1 MATAPPLRIWLYGL
15 LLAVAVMALLI
26 PLRQMVER
34 KTGEALAG
42 EVQQY
47 LSAPRPRGQGHV
59 RVLALGS
66 SLLRAATPSVNYQS
80 LHGVEWLR
88 LTKSYVGFGYLGNVL
103 DSIDKQPPD
112 VLVIDTNLLLPTETL
127 VDDLRD
133 TLALAPIHAGYA
145 LMEQAGWGA
154 PWSKR
159 VLQQQE
165 APYVCAPLAADR
177 LYQQRTMLI
186 PQQRAELAKAAVDP
200 AVSGTLLRLS
210 RQGVRIVLLDLRRS
224 TQFEHDLNGDR
235 QRWLQRW
242 QSVLPPGGTIGY
254 LTSPDFNDA
263 SLYCDGRHMNE
274 AGARRFARWWR
285 HQLEQMGKEN

>member
-26 PLRQMVER
+26 PLRQLVER

-103 DSIDKQPPD
+103 ESIDKQPPD

-133 TLALAPIHAGYA
+133 TLALAPINAGYA

-177 LYQQRTMLI
+177 LYQQRTILI